1 MTLNNLLKSLEDA
14 AEVGVQLA
22 EHQLSKDDAGNF
34 KVKPIDNVCFA
45 LDAVRPQKEAL
56 QGAWV
61 KNHDVFWVYAIDG
74 AFIMLK
80 IIKECVILDLDT
92 IYKIIWSIWP

>member
-34 KVKPIDNVCFA
+34 KVKAIDNVCFA
-45 LDAVRPQKEAL
+45 LDEVKSRKKRSKVLGLKAL
-56 QGAWV
+56 
-61 KNHDVFWVYAIDG
+61 IDG
-74 AFIMLK
+74 PSNSKQLNSNKALF
-80 IIKECVILDLDT
+80 
-92 IYKIIWSIWP
+92 

>member
-14 AEVGVQLA
+14 AEVVVQLA

-45 LDAVRPQKEAL
+45 LDAVRPRKKRSKVL
-56 QGAWV
+56 GL
-61 KNHDVFWVYAIDG
+61 KTMMCSGF
-74 AFIMLK
+74 ML
-80 IIKECVILDLDT
+80 
-92 IYKIIWSIWP
+92 

>member
-34 KVKPIDNVCFA
+34 KVKHIDNVCFA
-45 LDAVRPQKEAL
+45 LDAVRPRKRRSKVL
-56 QGAWV
+56 GL
-61 KNHDVFWVYAIDG
+61 KTMMCSGF
-74 AFIMLK
+74 ML
-80 IIKECVILDLDT
+80 
-92 IYKIIWSIWP
+92 

>member
-34 KVKPIDNVCFA
+34 KVKHIDNVCFA
-45 LDAVRPQKEAL
+45 LDAVRPRKRRSKVL
-56 QGAWV
+56 GI
-61 KNHDVFWVYAIDG
+61 KTMMCSGF
-74 AFIMLK
+74 ML
-80 IIKECVILDLDT
+80 
-92 IYKIIWSIWP
+92 